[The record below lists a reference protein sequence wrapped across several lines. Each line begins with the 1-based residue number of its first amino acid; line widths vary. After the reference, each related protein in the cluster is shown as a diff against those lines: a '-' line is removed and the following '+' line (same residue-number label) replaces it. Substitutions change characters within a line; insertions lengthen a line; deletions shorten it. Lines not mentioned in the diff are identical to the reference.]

1 MLCRR
6 FPALEP
12 LSTQML
18 FPFTLDRRCPV
29 VRRGARGLRLLP
41 ARPADDR
48 ELPAVPSAQS
58 LEVRRPLHEFYKR
71 GKSMICSC
79 NCFPLAQNFP
89 SRSTAAAR
97 RAGTAAR
104 GREVWQ
110 VRGCKTSPRR
120 GRYHRVHCTAPGC
133 RAPPGRKSPLFA
145 FKITPVQPR
154 QNIRNELK
162 SPVLSLRLALASSC
176 INGSWTALSPR
187 PFLSRATAICLL
199 REHLLGVHKGHSVP
213 LNPSGVAGSAA
224 ACVPTSGFGSA
235 VALAIG
241 EPGERGGSF
250 VPALFAVI
258 MISPCSAHVIVCLH
272 PA

>member
-1 MLCRR
+1 MVGSGPGQRNPPVCRVSGRGQPRGVLAAPPATPCGCPAALLCKHL
-6 FPALEP
+6 PALEP

-104 GREVWQ
+104 GGEVWQ

-120 GRYHRVHCTAPGC
+120 GRYHCGHSTGLPSAPGKEKSSLC
-133 RAPPGRKSPLFA
+133 LQNNTRAA
-145 FKITPVQPR
+145 TPKQPER
-154 QNIRNELK
+154 AEI
-162 SPVLSLRLALASSC
+162 
-176 INGSWTALSPR
+176 
-187 PFLSRATAICLL
+187 SRAVTETRPGLFL
-199 REHLLGVHKGHSVP
+199 RQRQLDRSLSEAVPQQSNGHLPFTGIFARGP
-213 LNPSGVAGSAA
+213 QRAFSAA
-224 ACVPTSGFGSA
+224 KSQW
-235 VALAIG
+235 
-241 EPGERGGSF
+241 RR
-250 VPALFAVI
+250 
-258 MISPCSAHVIVCLH
+258 
-272 PA
+272 